1 MHYVKPWTPQ
11 DDQVLREISG
21 SGQPARIAADILGR
35 SRNAILGR
43 AHRLK
48 ISFGREFSYKQ
59 PANDH
64 KIDKP
69 IEVKKP
75 RNRPAEETL
84 IYPLFEMPEAAI
96 TPYGQPRELLDLEP
110 HHCRWACFEIEGTH
124 QFCCAD
130 RMPSKPY
137 CVEHQ
142 LIAYSKRRLREV
154 TE

>member
-35 SRNAILGR
+35 SRNSILGR
-43 AHRLK
+43 AHRLN

-64 KIDKP
+64 RVDKP
-69 IEVKKP
+69 IKVKKP
-75 RNRPAEETL
+75 RNRPAKETL
-84 IYPLFEMPEAAI
+84 IYPLHEMPEAAI

-130 RMPSKPY
+130 RMLSKPY